1 MYTRPFFAGSRVVRW
16 IFVLLLTLQA
26 LTCGQKGPLILPPD
40 NSVSIGALLHQENSE
55 ETAIQPIH

>member
-26 LTCGQKGPLILPPD
+26 LTCGQKGPLTLPPER
-40 NSVSIGALLHQENSE
+40 SVSIGTLLQQENTV
-55 ETAIQPIH
+55 ETAIQPSH

>member
-1 MYTRPFFAGSRVVRW
+1 VRW

-40 NSVSIGALLHQENSE
+40 SSASTGTLLQQENRV
-55 ETAIQPIH
+55 ETAIQPTN